1 MVMEIAIVLRQ
12 ARIDAGLEQRELAQM
27 MNVSAA
33 FVSDLE
39 RGRRPFHD
47 RYLDRLPEKVRPAVR
62 AALVRLHEAQIQYLM
77 KE

>member
-1 MVMEIAIVLRQ
+1 MEISESYCARP
-12 ARIDAGLEQRELAQM
+12 RIDAGLEQRELAQM

-47 RYLDRLPEKVRPAVR
+47 RIHIETAGRVTYDDLATP
-62 AALVRLHEAQIQYLM
+62 
-77 KE
+77 